1 MAKRK
6 KCKRTN
12 NDLQNIHIKLKIEK
26 HKPHWLKDICVLV
39 LNVLTKQNELLLLL
53 PLVVTQPEY
62 LGHDYCIDAMYYN
75 KQIKSHNIK
84 AL

>member
-1 MAKRK
+1 M
-6 KCKRTN
+6 
-12 NDLQNIHIKLKIEK
+12 L
-26 HKPHWLKDICVLV
+26 
-39 LNVLTKQNELLLLL
+39 LTKQNELLLVL